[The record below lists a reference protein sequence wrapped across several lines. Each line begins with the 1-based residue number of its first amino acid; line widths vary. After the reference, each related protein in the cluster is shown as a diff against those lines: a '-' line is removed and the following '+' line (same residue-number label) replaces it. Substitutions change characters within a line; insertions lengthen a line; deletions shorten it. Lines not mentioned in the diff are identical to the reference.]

1 MVRLVRGAGRKL
13 LESGGGCVGA
23 DEVVTMRQA
32 SDSFGRNFLP
42 WYVVK

>member
-1 MVRLVRGAGRKL
+1 MRLVDVAGRKL

-32 SDSFGRNFLP
+32 SDSFAVETFYRGM
-42 WYVVK
+42 W